1 MDGIKEIADSFGAEL
16 KHRLPKQRKTQRTK
30 LALLVATMLDV
41 RSANLMELAAGLPRE
56 ADRTGP
62 LGNAKRYMRYQWITR
77 LLGNPLVISDEIMEP
92 FSREVLERAAAGG
105 QPIVLILSKVSD
117 RHQVLMLALRCGERA
132 LPLAWRV
139 EETGGA
145 IGFEK
150 ALLDA
155 VVSWLPEQATVRLM
169 GDRFYGTADLI
180 GWCQECEWDYR
191 LRLKGNLVMFDGADK
206 TTTGKCARDRV
217 YSLENVDLT
226 GRRARTHIGI
236 IHDPGHAEPWIIA
249 MSEKPSY
256 LRTLEYADRW
266 GIEPMFSD
274 FKSRGFGIEET
285 QLRYAD
291 RLDKL
296 ILVMSLALYVA
307 VSTGQAVHHPTPSE
321 KKLER
326 QNRLSVE
333 GVRGTDRG
341 FGDVTVLVPGEAG
354 GRAGPDSSPEVLPG
368 VRARDADPLHQ
379 PPGRGVAAGT
389 GVPAPQDPALR
400 GPDLRALPSGMA
412 AGGRG
417 RPGAAAA

>member
-1 MDGIKEIADSFGAEL
+1 MEGIKEIADSFGAEL

-56 ADRTGP
+56 ADRTD
-62 LGNAKRYMRYQWITR
+62 MRYQWITR

-105 QPIVLILSKVSD
+105 QPIVLILDQSKVSD

-139 EETGGA
+139 EETEGA
-145 IGFEK
+145 IGFETQK

-274 FKSRGFGIEET
+274 FKSRGFGIEDT

-307 VSTGQAVHHPTPSE
+307 VSTGQWDAVHHPTPSE
-321 KKLER
+321 KK
-326 QNRLSVE
+326 
-333 GVRGTDRG
+333 
-341 FGDVTVLVPGEAG
+341 VPRTSPGK
-354 GRAGPDSSPEVLPG
+354 SPE
-368 VRARDADPLHQ
+368 AE
-379 PPGRGVAAGT
+379 PPGSPEESAA
-389 GVPAPQDPALR
+389 
-400 GPDLRALPSGMA
+400 SSS
-412 AGGRG
+412 
-417 RPGAAAA
+417 